1 MKSVSI
7 LSAGTAAV
15 IIALGSGCTHVASSR
30 HRVTN
35 QLTEHSRAFTTA
47 VVDALQLQPTDQRD
61 QFTSTALQL
70 AQLDQRVEGFPL
82 KPIPVEEL
90 IDPTGSQPQA
100 QATARADLASREL
113 TVQKLLSK
121 QHQNEERLL
130 AFGERFEVERNQQR
144 LAWFKRGSAALVII
158 GAFIAL
164 FVLCPALI
172 PVIIPIAGRLLAFC
186 VGRFPALAGSA
197 GVVSV
202 KAFDAL
208 VEAIEHLVL
217 NDLKVPKE
225 QLRLEKWG

>member
-144 LAWFKRGSAALVII
+144 LRAWPRWWAPGWLTRPRHHHPHRPRRSPAACCVLRPKAAPRGRRSRRA
-158 GAFIAL
+158 
-164 FVLCPALI
+164 
-172 PVIIPIAGRLLAFC
+172 R
-186 VGRFPALAGSA
+186 R
-197 GVVSV
+197 
-202 KAFDAL
+202 
-208 VEAIEHLVL
+208 
-217 NDLKVPKE
+217 
-225 QLRLEKWG
+225 R